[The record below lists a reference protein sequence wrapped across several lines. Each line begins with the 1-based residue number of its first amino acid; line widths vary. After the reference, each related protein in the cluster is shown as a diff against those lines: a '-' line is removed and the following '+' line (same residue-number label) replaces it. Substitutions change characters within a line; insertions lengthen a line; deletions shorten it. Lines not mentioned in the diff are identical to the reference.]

1 MIVILLMIFVIYY
14 QINLKKLIFL
24 VNKNYL
30 KRSLFKKII
39 FLNITL
45 ILNIFRKKELES
57 NKPKI
62 FQEYKENIFD
72 RYPEAGHL
80 FWLNQRKINFSE
92 IGWFFLSKKCQ
103 IIISLIQ

>member
-1 MIVILLMIFVIYY
+1 M
-14 QINLKKLIFL
+14 
-24 VNKNYL
+24 
-30 KRSLFKKII
+30 
-39 FLNITL
+39 

-92 IGWFFLSKKCQ
+92 IGWFSFEKMSNYNFFNPITKKKEKIKNLNNFN
-103 IIISLIQ
+103 IIDYKDLYKNNFFKYIKKFF